1 MVITKKAIRFDE
13 LSKKSKLDTKEQKE
27 IASLRRFLT
36 AKGLD
41 PRHNG
46 LINRAIV
53 LDNMSDVEKF
63 IEAARRAEHTDKVS
77 ESAQY
82 ALDTLRGRLKNL
94 GLENLNRR
102 YLQSLI
108 KDIKQHAREADRLK
122 RTCKTRAPHKVSSTA
137 DDELFVD
144 DDETDEEDSAFM
156 VAEAATI

>member
-1 MVITKKAIRFDE
+1 MKVTKKAIRFDE
-13 LSKKSKLDTKEQKE
+13 LSKKSELNAKEQKE

-46 LINRAIV
+46 LMDRAIV
-53 LDNMSDVEKF
+53 LENMSVVEQF
-63 IEAARRAEHTDKVS
+63 IEAAKRAEHTDKVS

-82 ALDTLRGRLKNL
+82 TLDALKARLKNL

-108 KDIKQHAREADRLK
+108 KNIKQNAREADRLK
-122 RTCKTRAPHKVSSTA
+122 RSCKTRAPHKVSST